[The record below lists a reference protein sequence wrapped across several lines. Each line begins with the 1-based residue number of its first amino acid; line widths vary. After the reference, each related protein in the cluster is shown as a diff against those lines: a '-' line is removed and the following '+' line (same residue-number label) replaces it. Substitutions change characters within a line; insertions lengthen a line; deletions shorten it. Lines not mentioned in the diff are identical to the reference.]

1 AICGLA
7 GSMNTAAIAHR
18 LTKGVDSG
26 YGFTGIIIAWMAGL
40 HPFASILVAIV
51 IAALKTGAESLQIAM
66 KLPESMGEVLQG
78 LVLLPLLAGTIF
90 IEHRLKIIKQEA
102 Q

>member
-1 AICGLA
+1 
-7 GSMNTAAIAHR
+7 
-18 LTKGVDSG
+18 
-26 YGFTGIIIAWMAGL
+26 
-40 HPFASILVAIV
+40 
-51 IAALKTGAESLQIAM
+51 
-66 KLPESMGEVLQG
+66 MGEVLQG